1 MKNDKKFENP
11 ISIKKANVHNLQNV
25 SIDIPR
31 NKLIVLTGVSGSGK
45 SSLAFDTLFAEG
57 QRKYAESLST
67 YIRQFLT
74 KIEKPAVE
82 SITGLC
88 PAIAIEQKVIGV
100 NARSTV
106 GTLTEIIDF
115 LRLLFAKI
123 GKIISPISNQEVKR
137 YSVQNLVD
145 HCLALPV
152 QSKLYILIEI
162 TDLINKKGLDYFMY
176 LQESGFSKIYTIH
189 NNTKVRNIFKIDEC
203 VNYTDMA
210 YFKNQSIFILMDRL
224 IVPETGFSE
233 DDINRLSDSFK
244 TALNWDTHNVIIDI
258 NESTIMHFNNL
269 LFLDGIQFEEPSI
282 NLFSFNNSFGACK
295 VCEGTG
301 IEHGIDI
308 DLIIPNKLLGLFD
321 DAIEPLRGF
330 KMEVVKKNLLDE
342 IANLG
347 IPIYKPITK
356 LTESEYD
363 ILLYGNN
370 RFKGLIKT
378 LKDLEFKSING
389 TRFYLFQYYNTV
401 TCSNCKGS
409 RLKNEANYI
418 KISNKNFGSVCN
430 LTIEKLYDWVNL
442 IDLTPIENKISE
454 RIILEIKNRCS
465 TMLQVGLGY
474 LTLNRSATTL
484 SGGESQRIQL
494 TKNLNSNLTDTLYVL
509 DEPSIGLHPKDT
521 ENLIKVLQNLK
532 YLGNTVLIVEHDEQ
546 IMKEADY
553 IIDMGPFA
561 GRLGGKIVAT
571 GNADEIM
578 KNKNSLTGKFLKQ
591 NNQLTLNKK
600 PRKWTNKITIE
611 KAHLHNLKNV
621 TVDFPLQIF
630 TVVTGVSGSGKS
642 TLVKNVLYNVLN
654 AEKNWASFDNK
665 KKHSLEKISGDT
677 KNIHFV
683 ELIDQNS
690 IGRSTRSNPVTYIKV
705 FDLIRELFASQS
717 LAKKNGFT
725 ANYFSF
731 NVSGGRCETCL
742 GEGEQII
749 EMQFLTDIQITC
761 ETCKGKRY
769 KKELLEITY
778 KNKNIDEVL
787 HLTVDEALEYFKEN
801 ITIFNGLKPLQ
812 EVGLGYIQLG
822 QSSNTL
828 SGGEAQ
834 RIKLAS
840 YLNKGNNN
848 NKGLFIFDEPTT
860 GLHSYDIQFLVKSF
874 NALIERGHSVIVIE
888 HNIQLIQQADWIID
902 IGPEAGDLGG
912 QIVYQ
917 GVPAG
922 IKNVQESITAKYV

>member
-1 MKNDKKFENP
+1 
-11 ISIKKANVHNLQNV
+11 IHN
-25 SIDIPR
+25 I
-31 NKLIVLTGVSGSGK
+31 
-45 SSLAFDTLFAEG
+45 
-57 QRKYAESLST
+57 
-67 YIRQFLT
+67 T
-74 KIEKPAVE
+74 KI
-82 SITGLC
+82 
-88 PAIAIEQKVIGV
+88 
-100 NARSTV
+100 RTV
-106 GTLTEIIDF
+106 L
-115 LRLLFAKI
+115 
-123 GKIISPISNQEVKR
+123 
-137 YSVQNLVD
+137 
-145 HCLALPV
+145 
-152 QSKLYILIEI
+152 
-162 TDLINKKGLDYFMY
+162 
-176 LQESGFSKIYTIH
+176 
-189 NNTKVRNIFKIDEC
+189 KIDAC
-203 VNYTDMA
+203 VNITDMA
-210 YFKNQSIFILMDRL
+210 YFQNQSIYILLDRL

-258 NESTIMHFNNL
+258 NEDSIMLFNNL

-295 VCEGTG
+295 NCEGTG

-308 DLIIPNKLLGLFD
+308 DLIIPNKLLTLYDG
-321 DAIEPLRGF
+321 AIEPLREY
-330 KMEVVKKNLLDE
+330 KMETIKKTLFDE
-342 IANLG
+342 LANFN
-347 IPIYKPITK
+347 ISIYKPISEF
-356 LTESEYD
+356 TESEYD

-370 RFKGLIKT
+370 KFKGLYKT
-378 LKDLEFKSING
+378 LKDLEFKNISG
-389 TRFYLFQYYNTV
+389 SRFYLFPYYNSVACT
-401 TCSNCKGS
+401 SCKGS

-418 KISNKNFGSVCN
+418 KINNKNFGRVCN
-430 LTIEKLYDWVNL
+430 FTIELLHEWISSISLSQY
-442 IDLTPIENKISE
+442 EYKIAE

-465 TMLQVGLGY
+465 TLLQVGLGY
-474 LTLNRSATTL
+474 LTLNRNAATL

-509 DEPSIGLHPKDT
+509 DEPSIGLHPRDT

-532 YLGNTVLIVEHDEQ
+532 SLGNTVLIVEHDEQ
-546 IMKEADY
+546 IMKKADY

-561 GRLGGKIVAT
+561 GRLGGKVVAS
-571 GNADEIM
+571 GNAHEIM
-578 KNKNSLTGKFLKQ
+578 KNKDSLTGQFLKH
-591 NNQLTLNKK
+591 NNKITLNKN

-621 TVDFPLQIF
+621 TVDFPLQVL

-642 TLVKNVLYNVLN
+642 TLVKNVLYNALT
-654 AEKNWASFDNK
+654 AEKQFNYSDKNK
-665 KKHSLEKISGDT
+665 KKYFEKISGDIKSIYFT
-677 KNIHFV
+677 

-705 FDLIRELFASQS
+705 YDLIRDLFANQP
-717 LAKKNGFT
+717 LAKKNKFS

-749 EMQFLTDIQITC
+749 EMQFLSDIQITC
-761 ETCKGKRY
+761 ETCKGKRF
-769 KKELLEITY
+769 KKEILEITY
-778 KNKNIDEVL
+778 KNKNIDDVL
-787 HLTVDEALEYFKEN
+787 HLTVDEALEYFKDN

-840 YLNKGNNN
+840 YLNKGSNN
-848 NKGLFIFDEPTT
+848 NKVLFIFDEPTT

-912 QIVYQ
+912 NIVYQ
-917 GVPAG
+917 GIPTG
-922 IKNVQESITAKYV
+922 IKKIKESITATYL